1 MGIYITQPSSDQED
15 ISFIQELIT
24 NSKAY
29 LNNGKIYHKNE
40 DPEEPD
46 DVLWETCEKDVKERF
61 AGDPGCFKTPFG
73 YGRFTR
79 HGYSFLFMK
88 LQELHRTSST
98 Y

>member
-29 LNNGKIYHKNE
+29 LSGGKIYHKNE

-46 DVLWETCEKDVKERF
+46 YILWETCDKDVKERF
-61 AGDPGCFKTPFG
+61 LGEPNPIETPWG
-73 YGRFTR
+73 YGRYTR
-79 HGYSFLFMK
+79 HGYNFLFMK
-88 LQELHRTSST
+88 LMSLGRTSST